1 MLCEHTASEKVAHLP
16 SNTFITSPNIA
27 RNSAQF
33 LGQVV
38 MPLKLSQPPF
48 TGRNLTM
55 KIAEK
60 YVKSDQSQQ

>member
-1 MLCEHTASEKVAHLP
+1 
-16 SNTFITSPNIA
+16 
-27 RNSAQF
+27 
-33 LGQVV
+33 

-55 KIAEK
+55 KIAEE